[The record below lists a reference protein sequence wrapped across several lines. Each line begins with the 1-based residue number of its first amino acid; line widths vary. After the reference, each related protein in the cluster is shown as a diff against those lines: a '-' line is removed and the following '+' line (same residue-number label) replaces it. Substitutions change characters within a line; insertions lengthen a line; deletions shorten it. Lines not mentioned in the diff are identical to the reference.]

1 MHPKRK
7 QRLIVALVIV
17 VLSSVTIGLITYALR
32 GNINLFYSPS
42 EVAAGEAPIDRQ
54 IRVGGMVVEGS
65 IQRASDRLETRFD
78 VTDFV
83 HSVTVTYNGILP
95 DLFAEGEG
103 VVATGKLGANGVVTA
118 SEVLAKHDEN
128 YMPPE
133 VAEALEKAN
142 AKGVC
147 SDSRSRP
154 DSTYHCTVLIRTA
167 GYGPDG
173 GGVARTAM
181 GDEFGAESC
190 CWSLRFSLNCVCLFD
205 SRFFAG

>member
-7 QRLIVALVIV
+7 QRLIVALAIV
-17 VLSSVTIGLITYALR
+17 VLSSVTIGLITYALS

-42 EVAAGEAPIDRQ
+42 QVAAGEAPIDRQ

-65 IQRASDRLETRFD
+65 VRRASDRLETRFD

-83 HSVTVTYNGILP
+83 HSVTVTYDGILP

-118 SEVLAKHDEN
+118 NEVLAKHDEN

-142 AKGVC
+142 AQG
-147 SDSRSRP
+147 S
-154 DSTYHCTVLIRTA
+154 
-167 GYGPDG
+167 
-173 GGVARTAM
+173 M
-181 GDEFGAESC
+181 Q
-190 CWSLRFSLNCVCLFD
+190 
-205 SRFFAG
+205 

>member
-17 VLSSVTIGLITYALR
+17 FLSSVTIGLITYALR
-32 GNINLFYSPS
+32 GNIILFYAPS

-65 IQRASDRLETRFD
+65 VRRASDRLETRFD

-83 HSVTVTYNGILP
+83 HSVTVTYDGILP

-142 AKGVC
+142 ARG
-147 SDSRSRP
+147 S
-154 DSTYHCTVLIRTA
+154 
-167 GYGPDG
+167 
-173 GGVARTAM
+173 M
-181 GDEFGAESC
+181 Q
-190 CWSLRFSLNCVCLFD
+190 
-205 SRFFAG
+205 